1 MRKSTVVFYLT
12 TGHLFLSSFVVA
24 GPVPIEVLYVQ
35 LAIIFGIFIILY
47 VVLLLALKFCKIPL
61 KWHVHMT
68 FIVASAVF
76 FFTVPAWKNSVLAIG
91 IFILSLVPLIY
102 LILTARRKG
111 IKN

>member
-1 MRKSTVVFYLT
+1 MCIRDR
-12 TGHLFLSSFVVA
+12 A

-68 FIVASAVF
+68 FIVASVVF
-76 FFTVPAWKNSVLAIG
+76 FFTVPAWKNSVFAIG